1 MSKTHMTLSDRVRI
15 QSGLEKSESFK
26 KIAEA
31 IGKDC
36 TTVSREVRS
45 HYVVERKGSHGRSYN
60 DCLRK
65 HGCKAVNDA
74 CTKDACQ
81 KTSCR
86 YCPSFCM
93 TDLCPSYVREKCV
106 KLKRPP
112 YVCNGCPG
120 KPKCTLEKHV
130 YRAEKAQAAYERTL
144 SECRSGFVI
153 GEDEAM
159 ELAAVLGKG
168 LRNGQSVYHIIK
180 AVGEEVVG
188 YSAKTIYTYID
199 AGVFEGIGNLD
210 LPRKVRYRARRKSC
224 QQNVKK
230 DKACRIGRTRA
241 DFLLFLQENPD
252 VAIIE
257 MDTVEG
263 RRGIDEKCL
272 LTIHFTNCSLMLA
285 FIRDRNSAASVVE
298 VFSRLRSMLGKDIH
312 ARLFPVLLTDNGGE
326 FSDPLAIEMDPSS
339 GEILS
344 QVFYCDAGQSQQ
356 KGACENNH
364 ALIRRVI
371 PKGKSMNPYT
381 QEKID
386 LMMSHINSYLRAE
399 LGGRSPYD
407 VFTFMYGPDIL
418 DKLNIR
424 RIEPSEVVLK
434 PSLLDD

>member
-1 MSKTHMTLSDRVRI
+1 MPVR
-15 QSGLEKSESFK
+15 
-26 KIAEA
+26 
-31 IGKDC
+31 
-36 TTVSREVRS
+36 R
-45 HYVVERKGSHGRSYN
+45 
-60 DCLRK
+60 
-65 HGCKAVNDA
+65 
-74 CTKDACQ
+74 
-81 KTSCR
+81 
-86 YCPSFCM
+86 PSFCM
-93 TDLCPSYVREKCV
+93 TSLCGSYVKERCP
-106 KLKRPP
+106 KLKKPP
-112 YVCNGCPG
+112 YVCNGCSGRPN
-120 KPKCTLEKHV
+120 CNLEKHV
-130 YRAEKAQAAYERTL
+130 YRPQKAQAEYEHTL
-144 SECRSGFVI
+144 RQCRSGFVI
-153 GEDEAM
+153 
-159 ELAAVLGKG
+159 
-168 LRNGQSVYHIIK
+168 
-180 AVGEEVVG
+180 GEEVVG

-263 RRGIDEKCL
+263 RKGIDEKCL

-298 VFSRLRSMLGKDIH
+298 VFTRLRSMLGKDVH

-326 FSDPLAIEMDPSS
+326 FSDPLAIEMEPSS

>member
-1 MSKTHMTLSDRVRI
+1 MSKTHLTLSDRVRI
-15 QSGLEKSESFK
+15 QSGLDKSESFK

-36 TTVSREVRS
+36 TTVSREVRN
-45 HYVVERKGSHGRSYN
+45 HFVVERTGGHGKGYN
-60 DCLRK
+60 DCLNK
-65 HGCKAVNDA
+65 YSCKATNGECANDK
-74 CTKDACQ
+74 CS
-81 KTSCR
+81 KTTCR

-93 TDLCPSYVREKCV
+93 TSLCPSYVREKCV
-106 KLKRPP
+106 RLKKPP
-112 YVCNGCPG
+112 YVCNGCPSR
-120 KPKCTLEKHV
+120 PNCNLEKLI
-130 YRAEKAQAAYERTL
+130 YRPQKAQAEYEHTL
-144 SECRSGFVI
+144 SGCRSGFVI

-159 ELAAVLGKG
+159 ELGSTLKEG
-168 LRNGQSVYHIIK
+168 LKKGQSVYHIIK
-180 AVGEEVVG
+180 PVGEEAVG

-210 LPRKVRYRARRKSC
+210 LPRKVRYKKRKKSC

-230 DKACRIGRTRA
+230 DKACRIGRTYA
-241 DFLLFLQENPD
+241 DYLAFRQENPD
-252 VAIIE
+252 VVIVE

-263 RRGIDEKCL
+263 KKGVEEKCL
-272 LTIHFTNCSLMLA
+272 LTIHLTNCRLMLA

-298 VFSRLRSMLGKDIH
+298 VFDRLRTLLGNDTY
-312 ARLFPVLLTDNGGE
+312 ARLFPVLVTDNGGE
-326 FSDPLAIEMDPSS
+326 FSDPCPIEMDSRS

-344 QVFYCDAGQSQQ
+344 QVFYCDPGQSQQ

-364 ALIRRVI
+364 ELIRRVI

-407 VFTFMYGPDIL
+407 VFAFMYGTDIL

-434 PSLLDD
+434 PSLLD